1 MGNPFT
7 LQIFCPDGDPE
18 NMREVT
24 KMGWTGTVFYI
35 SREFLTSGAEQYGD
49 KLAAPGVY
57 ILAQDNDDDNDDL
70 QTIYIGQSQ
79 NLLTRIGEHAI
90 GSSKNFFQYIVC
102 VTGNDINNVHCL
114 WMEAHLIEQAK
125 IIDRCTLD
133 NRTMPS
139 KPKIEMAVEVGIKQ
153 FLNDALQIF
162 PIFEIKAF
170 VPAKTMARE
179 TIQPTI
185 SNKPKASKI
194 ANYHTL
200 RTRVVDEFQKQ
211 KNIKLLNRSKA
222 TFYDESKTIHVC
234 CTASKKH
241 SARGFDS
248 YWFKPG
254 MKWYKFLKDG
264 RESYLLLA
272 MAEQTRA
279 IALSFDEF
287 NEMKDDFSP
296 LGEGDDISWYIIVD
310 DTPSGLS
317 FRMSGGKKLDAS
329 PYIFDINSSDEN

>member
-35 SREFLTSGAEQYGD
+35 AREFLTSGVEQYGD

-90 GSSKNFFQYIVC
+90 GSSKDFFQYIVC

-139 KPKIEMAVEVGIKQ
+139 KPRIEMAVEVGIKQ

-170 VPAKTMARE
+170 VPAKTVTTPTTKE
-179 TIQPTI
+179 TITPHKRSRLGKTTI
-185 SNKPKASKI
+185 AELKAS
-194 ANYHTL
+194 
-200 RTRVVDEFQKQ
+200 VVDAFQKQ

-234 CTASKKH
+234 CTVSREYKNQQWWWFSAHKTWIDFLERGEKGYLVFGMHGNSK
-241 SARGFDS
+241 
-248 YWFKPG
+248 
-254 MKWYKFLKDG
+254 
-264 RESYLLLA
+264 
-272 MAEQTRA
+272 A
-279 IALSFDEF
+279 ISFPVKEF
-287 NEMKDDFSP
+287 NKIKDKLNSKLNEEGEVLWWYVQIIEDNENIKLKLRGKGERFTIP
-296 LGEGDDISWYIIVD
+296 LEYIINI
-310 DTPSGLS
+310 T
-317 FRMSGGKKLDAS
+317 
-329 PYIFDINSSDEN
+329 